1 MRNLIRYAGLA
12 AAAFVAIPMLVLS
25 GDAAAPAADHFDPPA
40 RVQVGSAT
48 NPDIPADMA
57 DLYLFQ
63 TPTSV
68 VVSMDF
74 GGPQPANNPATYDR
88 NVSYML
94 MISNAGSRT
103 DAEITIEF
111 RFGQDPANPA
121 ASGMRITG
129 LPGNG
134 PLVIPCETIFTTPNG
149 IKVMAGL
156 FDDPFNFD
164 AGGLTETRQT
174 GRLSIRSD
182 RNRFTA
188 MNSTGL
194 VLEFPIGLIQ
204 NGSNL
209 IAAFATSAR
218 FPGTLP

>member
-1 MRNLIRYAGLA
+1 MRNLIRHAGLA
-12 AAAFVAIPMLVLS
+12 ATALIAIPVLVLG
-25 GDAAAPAADHFDPPA
+25 GDVASPAADHFDPPA
-40 RVQVGSAT
+40 RVQVGVAT

-57 DLYLFQ
+57 DLYLFH

-94 MISNAGSRT
+94 MISNAGSVT
-103 DAEITIEF
+103 DAEIIIEF
-111 RFGQDPANPA
+111 RFGQDPANPL
-121 ASGMRITG
+121 ASGLRITG
-129 LPGNG
+129 LPGHG
-134 PLVIPCETIFTTPNG
+134 PLVIPCETVFTTPNG

-164 AGGLTETRQT
+164 AAGLTETRQT

-194 VLEFPIGLIQ
+194 VIEIPRPLIE
-204 NGSNL
+204 NGSNK

>member
-1 MRNLIRYAGLA
+1 MRHLVRNAGLA
-12 AAAFVAIPMLVLS
+12 VAALAAAPLLILG
-25 GDAAAPAADHFDPPA
+25 GDVPAPAADHFDPPA
-40 RVQVGSAT
+40 RVQVGAAAV
-48 NPDIPADMA
+48 PDIPADMA

-74 GGPQPANNPATYDR
+74 GGPQPANNSATYDR

-94 MISNAGSRT
+94 FLSNAGPVT

-111 RFGQDPANPA
+111 RFGQDPANPL

-134 PLVIPCETIFTTPNG
+134 PLVIPCETAFTTPNG

-164 AGGLTETRQT
+164 AAGLAETRQT

-182 RNRFTA
+182 RNRFAA
-188 MNSTGL
+188 MNSTTL
-194 VLEFPIGLIQ
+194 VLEIPRPLIE
-204 NGSNL
+204 NGTNK
-209 IAAFATSAR
+209 IAAYATSGR
-218 FPGTLP
+218 FPGTQP

>member
-1 MRNLIRYAGLA
+1 MRRLVRNAGLA
-12 AAAFVAIPMLVLS
+12 VAALAAAPLLIMG
-25 GDAAAPAADHFDPPA
+25 GDVPAPAADHFDPPA
-40 RVQVGSAT
+40 RVQVGSAAI
-48 NPDIPADMA
+48 PDIPADMA
-57 DLYLFQ
+57 DLYLFY

-74 GGPQPANNPATYDR
+74 GGPQPADNPAVYDR

-94 MISNAGSRT
+94 LLSNAGSVT

-111 RFGQDPANPA
+111 RFGQDPANPG

-134 PLVIPCETIFTTPNG
+134 PLVIPCETEFTTPNG

-164 AGGLTETRQT
+164 AAGLTETRQS

-182 RNRFTA
+182 RNRFTG

-194 VLEFPIGLIQ
+194 VIEFPRALVE
-204 NGSNL
+204 NGTNK
-209 IAAFATSAR
+209 IAAYATSGR
-218 FPGTLP
+218 FPGTQP